1 MIENLVKKT
10 VWEFK
15 PYQVENIPCR
25 IKLDAME
32 NPYPLPES
40 LMKKIVEGIEKIKI
54 NRYPDSSA
62 SKFKGIVSSQVGVLA
77 DNIIV
82 GNGSDELIQLI
93 LTAFGECGDRV
104 LFPVP
109 TFSMYGIIARSLSL
123 VPEGVPLIPPF
134 LKSPSFPPLKKGDA
148 GGLKGGWGDW
158 ELPLDKFLTEIERI
172 KPKVIFIS
180 YPNNPTG
187 NCFSKEGIL
196 KILEMSECIVVID
209 EAYYDFSRK
218 TFLPPPKSP
227 TIKEGGWEGRKNL
240 IILRT
245 LSKIGMA
252 GLRVGY
258 LMADRE
264 ICRELNKVRLPY
276 NSNAVSQE
284 IAGIILEN
292 RFEIQRQIDTI
303 VSERKRLITCLKQIP
318 DVIPFPSETNFILFK
333 TAKDSKEVFDKLLS
347 NGILVRNF
355 GDDIYLK
362 DFLRVTV
369 GTREENDE
377 FMRVIKLVDTE
388 K

>member
-1 MIENLVKKT
+1 MNDVQSLIKKT
-10 VWEFK
+10 VRELK

-40 LMKKIVEGIEKIKI
+40 LMKEIVKGMEKIKI

-62 SKFKGIVSSQVGVLA
+62 SRLKNIISSQVGISS
-77 DNIIV
+77 DNIII

-123 VPEGVPLIPPF
+123 VPEGVPL
-134 LKSPSFPPLKKGDA
+134 DEN
-148 GGLKGGWGDW
+148 W
-158 ELPLDKFLTEIERI
+158 EIPLDKFLSAIERV

-227 TIKEGGWEGRKNL
+227 TLEGGGWEGRKNL

-276 NSNAVSQE
+276 NSNTISQE

-292 RFEIQRQIDTI
+292 RFEIQRQIDAI
-303 VSERKRLITCLKQIP
+303 ISERKRLMTCLKQIP
-318 DVIPFPSETNFILFK
+318 NITPFPSETNFILFK
-333 TAKDSKEVFDKLLS
+333 TAKDSKEVFDRLLS

-377 FMRVIKLVDTE
+377 FLRVIKLVDTG